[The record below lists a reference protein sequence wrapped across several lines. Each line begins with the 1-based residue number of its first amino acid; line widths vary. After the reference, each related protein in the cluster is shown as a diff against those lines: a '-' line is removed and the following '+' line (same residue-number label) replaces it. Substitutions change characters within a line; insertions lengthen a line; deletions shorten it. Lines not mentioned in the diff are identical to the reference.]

1 MIILGS
7 KLPLSP
13 PVLRDFLWQV
23 ALQMR
28 SGGHPWFRGGIERSL
43 SREQVVLGEL
53 QHFLR
58 VLRNHEFYGSILRR
72 AQEAGDR
79 DVIQIAQQNY
89 DEEVVDPEN
98 HVELL
103 FHLLDEAGIE
113 RSIAEGTMPTPG
125 TALAVET
132 ILGFCERSPAL
143 EGMAFVAL
151 VEAQN
156 AGEGGVAIQVYQAL
170 REYYGFSEKG
180 ARNFL
185 VHSEVDGEHGSRQI
199 ELICRKATTAEAQ
212 RGIIHAVHL
221 GVHAFSLEWDG
232 HLQAA
237 IGRRLYWSGDCETL
251 LG

>member
-1 MIILGS
+1 LGS
-7 KLPLSP
+7 RLPLSP

-23 ALQMR
+23 ALQMQ
-28 SGGHPWFRGGIERSL
+28 SADHPWFRGVIERSL
-43 SREQVVLGEL
+43 SREQVIRSEL
-53 QHFLR
+53 QRFLR
-58 VLRNHEFYGSILRR
+58 VLRNHEFYGSVLRR

-79 DVIQIAQQNY
+79 EVIQIAQQNY
-89 DEEVVDPEN
+89 DDEVIGLEN

-103 FHLLDEAGIE
+103 FHLLAESGIE
-113 RSIAEGTMPTPG
+113 RSIAEGTVPTPG

-132 ILGFCERSPAL
+132 ILGFCERSSAL
-143 EGMAFVAL
+143 EGMAFVAF

-156 AGEGGVAIQVYQAL
+156 AGKHGVAIQVYQAL

-212 RGIIHAVHL
+212 RGIIQAVRL

-237 IGRRLYWSGDCETL
+237 VGRRLYWSGVCEAL
-251 LG
+251 PD